1 MLNRVKEAWKSQW
14 GRVTHTHFHTNT
26 RRKGEKNRLGP
37 GNFLIPI
44 SAPVWSVRAPALL
57 GLSNAE
63 PVHML
68 LQTLRTDVLPWKY
81 SALDFEVF
89 QLSRVV
95 LNLLEAVPESFGR
108 LRNQNFLKLCDPFF
122 FLNIWLALFQKT
134 DAVNL
139 ENGRCLIKVLSLGAL
154 SMRAQTFGRPPRWD
168 GWWIRWQRL
177 DPGLCVRCYRLH
189 VRRSETGDRGRLTD
203 PGEDAQPEDQTH

>member
-1 MLNRVKEAWKSQW
+1 MGSSY
-14 GRVTHTHFHTNT
+14 THTLSHKHTKE
-26 RRKGEKNRLGP
+26 RRKKQVGSRELFNTHLRPRLKRQSTSSP
-37 GNFLIPI
+37 GALQRRASPHAPPNFTHGCT
-44 SAPVWSVRAPALL
+44 PVEVFSTGFWSV
-57 GLSNAE
+57 SAE
-63 PVHML
+63 PRCSKSTRSSARVIWAASKSKL
-68 LQTLRTDVLPWKY
+68 FKTLW
-81 SALDFEVF
+81 
-89 QLSRVV
+89 
-95 LNLLEAVPESFGR
+95 SF
-108 LRNQNFLKLCDPFF
+108 FF

>member
-1 MLNRVKEAWKSQW
+1 MGSSY
-14 GRVTHTHFHTNT
+14 THTHFHTNT

-57 GLSNAE
+57 G

-122 FLNIWLALFQKT
+122 FKYMTRLIPK
-134 DAVNL
+134 D
-139 ENGRCLIKVLSLGAL
+139 RCSK
-154 SMRAQTFGRPPRWD
+154 FGKWPVP
-168 GWWIRWQRL
+168 
-177 DPGLCVRCYRLH
+177 Y
-189 VRRSETGDRGRLTD
+189 
-203 PGEDAQPEDQTH
+203 